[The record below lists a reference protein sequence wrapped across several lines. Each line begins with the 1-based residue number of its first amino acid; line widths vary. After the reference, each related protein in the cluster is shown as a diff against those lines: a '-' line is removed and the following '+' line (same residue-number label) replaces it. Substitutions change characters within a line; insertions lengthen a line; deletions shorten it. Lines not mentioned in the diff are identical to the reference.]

1 MSARLV
7 LSLFL
12 SMMAIGIVG
21 SVNTAYANDSDM
33 FSKVS
38 KVKPCDGD
46 EIDDCGDLD
55 TEE

>member
-12 SMMAIGIVG
+12 SMMAIGVVG
-21 SVNTAYANDSDM
+21 SINTAYASESDL

-46 EIDDCGDLD
+46 ELDDCGDLD
-55 TEE
+55 SEE